1 MTRYYIRRTAARVTR
16 TDGDGFAL
24 PSLGAR
30 SMNADEMNWLLQT
43 IQEPETAKRFVQAQ
57 YELGRIPYQL
67 VVDLARQRG
76 WTDYPPV
83 RVWTAPS
90 TSAEYATAHAVI
102 FGAVGAIL

>member
-1 MTRYYIRRTAARVTR
+1 
-16 TDGDGFAL
+16 
-24 PSLGAR
+24 
-30 SMNADEMNWLLQT
+30 MNADEMNWLLQT
-43 IQEPETAKRFVQAQ
+43 IEEPETAKRFVQAQ

-102 FGAVGAIL
+102 FGAAGTIS